1 MSVISKALKTAQREK
16 DNRTSGGPPDSV
28 PVLVPLRS
36 KTEPSFSWK
45 RALALGGAGIVVF
58 AAIWLAMNN
67 GRKQGREAAIPVP
80 RFDIAVPSAT
90 PPQEAS
96 ANVATVTPAGT
107 ATRATRPIPSSST
120 DNGERA
126 TVVIPE
132 RRVQR
137 PASRPL
143 RVSVTRAPVDTAQ
156 AIQTVEAVPQAREP
170 AQNPRLRIAVDQRE
184 GDVARLFALGVAA
197 HRAGDL
203 RAAREA
209 YERVLLVAPNDV
221 DALNNLGV
229 LLAAMG
235 DLDRAEQLLRRA
247 VSLSTVNAGAW
258 NNLGT
263 VLAQRGRTNDAIAS
277 YQQALTID
285 PQHQGARVSLA
296 QQHMAIGAADKAA
309 ELLEQVISS
318 NPALPE
324 AHYALGQA
332 YEVQKDWPRAI
343 RAYSAFIRVAPP
355 RLAADVGRVQA
366 RVEMLSRKG
375 R

>member
-16 DNRTSGGPPDSV
+16 DNRTSGSSPGSV

-36 KTEPSFSWK
+36 KTAPSSSWK
-45 RALALGGAGIVVF
+45 RALALGGGGMVLF
-58 AAIWLAMNN
+58 AAIWFAVNN

-80 RFDIAVPSAT
+80 TFDIAVPSAT
-90 PPQEAS
+90 RPQEAP

-107 ATRATRPIPSSST
+107 ATRATRPVHSM
-120 DNGERA
+120 DDAERA
-126 TVVIPE
+126 TVVVPE
-132 RRVQR
+132 RRAQR

-143 RVSVTRAPVDTAQ
+143 AISVARAPVETT
-156 AIQTVEAVPQAREP
+156 QTVAQVREP

-184 GDVARLFALGVAA
+184 GDVARRFALGVAA
-197 HRAGDL
+197 HRAGDM
-203 RAAREA
+203 RAARDA

-247 VSLSTVNAGAW
+247 VGLSPVNAGAW

-263 VLAQRGRTNDAIAS
+263 VLAQRGRTNDAIAA

-309 ELLEQVISS
+309 ELLEQVIAS
-318 NPALPE
+318 NPALSE

-332 YEVQKDWPRAI
+332 YEVQKDWARAI
-343 RAYSAFIRVAPP
+343 RAYDAFIRIAPP